1 MQLLRQLSHWV
12 AKFEMALAA
21 LMALFI
27 SVLILVNVVSRAL
40 GMAIYWI
47 DELAIYAMIWMTFLA
62 TSVVIKKRQT
72 LAVTF
77 LVDQLPLRGRYCL
90 ALFSDVMI
98 LGFALLLA
106 VLCYR
111 WYDPWRLFQTGF
123 DVMEYQSQT
132 FNFIYSENTN
142 TLGLKKVW
150 VWMCLPWVA
159 FALMIH
165 SSVNVLDRLLSWRTP
180 EAYEQKGTS
189 A

>member
-1 MQLLRQLSHWV
+1 MQLLRQLSHWI

-21 LMALFI
+21 VLALFI

-62 TSVVIKKRQT
+62 TSVVIKQRQT

-77 LVDQLPLRGRYCL
+77 LVDKLPAKGRYFL
-90 ALFSDVMI
+90 AVFSDLMI
-98 LGFALLLA
+98 WGFALLLGI
-106 VLCYR
+106 LCYR
-111 WYDPWRLFQTGF
+111 WYDPWHLFQVGF

-159 FALMIH
+159 FALIIH
-165 SSVNVLDRLLSWRTP
+165 SSVNLLDRLLYWKKP
-180 EAYEQKGTS
+180 EAFEQKGTS